1 MFDRFTAG
9 ARRAMGLARNEAMG
23 FRHQYIGTTHLL
35 LALASSETGG
45 LASDV
50 LYKLAGGY
58 VKLHASVSEMSEDGP
73 LMITMGQ
80 LPFTPRLKRVMEEA
94 SKSAQSMG
102 VPYIGSE
109 HLLLGILDEGS
120 NAAVE
125 ALVRVGTSPEAVGHE
140 VLESLVGLNKKKK
153 KEVVN
158 SFDEYQRFTG
168 TTAVYPKKGDGD
180 PLALSYCALGLTE
193 EAGEV
198 AGKLKKR
205 IRIGGFEALAPGTT
219 ILKSKNGSTYEESY
233 EDFRESV
240 KKEIGDV
247 LWYAARLA
255 DEFDLKLSEVV
266 GCNIE
271 KLTRRRREG
280 TIHGEGDNR

>member
-1 MFDRFTAG
+1 MQQPSPKSTGYRATLELKSIARSGLGSNGEPIIWRFKGHRT
-9 ARRAMGLARNEAMG
+9 
-23 FRHQYIGTTHLL
+23 
-35 LALASSETGG
+35 
-45 LASDV
+45 
-50 LYKLAGGY
+50 
-58 VKLHASVSEMSEDGP
+58 VKT
-73 LMITMGQ
+73 I
-80 LPFTPRLKRVMEEA
+80 PRLNEGGRFCHWPNVE
-94 SKSAQSMG
+94 
-102 VPYIGSE
+102 
-109 HLLLGILDEGS
+109 ILDNDGKWLTEAEAIQTLQWDTSMLSGWHPAHICGIFCDGQDGNGS
-120 NAAVE
+120 CTQERYAGPPEKSPLEQLAETAENEYMTKQPADSYE
-125 ALVRVGTSPEAVGHE
+125 A
-140 VLESLVGLNKKKK
+140 
-153 KEVVN
+153 
-158 SFDEYQRFTG
+158 FDDYQRFTG
-168 TTAVYPKKGDGD
+168 ATAVYPKKGDGD

-219 ILKSKNGSTYEESY
+219 ILKSKNGSTHEESY